1 MSDYRELREAVR
13 HYAAHGRPL
22 LPLRECAERYDQPI
36 SDSPDAPFRD
46 LISDVWA
53 VLSECDAGELTR
65 DEAAARLRTISQT
78 HHHTCK

>member
-1 MSDYRELREAVR
+1 MSDYLELREAVR
-13 HYAAHGRPL
+13 RVIAGGPL
-22 LPLRECAERYDQPI
+22 LPLRECAERYDEPI
-36 SDSPDAPFRD
+36 SESPDATFRD

-78 HHHTCK
+78 HHYTCK